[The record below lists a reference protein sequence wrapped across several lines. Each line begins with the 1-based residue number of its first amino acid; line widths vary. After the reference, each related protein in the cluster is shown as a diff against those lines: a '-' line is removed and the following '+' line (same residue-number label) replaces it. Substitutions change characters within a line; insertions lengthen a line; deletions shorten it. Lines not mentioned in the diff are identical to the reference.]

1 MSKAT
6 TLSFRAKSHFIEKMT
21 SGSKILRQNRSGY
34 IKQAVSE
41 RNERILAKRVAF
53 LSKKLSA
60 QSLAVCEEMDA
71 ITGDRHVLA

>member
-1 MSKAT
+1 M
-6 TLSFRAKSHFIEKMT
+6 TLSFRVEPEFADQT
-21 SGSKILRQNRSGY
+21 STVARFVHQNRSDY

-41 RNERILAKRVAF
+41 RNERVLAERIAF

-71 ITGDRHVLA
+71 AAGDGLA